1 MGRSIFQVDQ
11 LGGALEGV
19 RDRLMFI
26 PKGRRLRVD
35 NAHQKIVILLEGQV
49 KALVNGKPV
58 GDMVP
63 GDALVV
69 PGPCKQSY
77 VPLVA
82 RREMRMHVLVVVFR
96 RGLFA
101 FDETLL
107 RAVPVAGAK
116 ADDSPEDFIREH
128 FGRVQVRRSVL
139 TPAAAAAIDALR
151 REASE
156 KTPGHRMRA
165 AAHVLLLLSEIARR
179 EEAKSPEPVATEPLS
194 RPQWMVEQVKNFIME
209 HLNEELTLEQVAWH
223 IRVSG
228 EHLARTF
235 RKETGQT
242 IFGYVLHLRLEQ
254 AKAQLAGSQL
264 TVNEIA
270 RATGFGS
277 ASHLCRAFK
286 QATGKTPMAYRLR
299 AAKDAQFSPSV
310 MEEEVV

>member
-11 LGGALEGV
+11 LGGALDSV
-19 RDRLMFI
+19 RDRVMFI
-26 PKGRRLRVD
+26 PKGRRLLVD

-49 KALVNGKPV
+49 KASVNGKAV
-58 GDMVP
+58 GDMAP

-107 RAVPVAGAK
+107 RAVPAAGAK

-128 FGRVQVRRSVL
+128 FGRVQVRRDVL
-139 TPAAAAAIDALR
+139 TPAVRAAIEALR
-151 REASE
+151 REASA
-156 KTPGHRMRA
+156 KAAGFRMRA
-165 AAHVLLLLSEIARR
+165 AAQVLLLLSEIARR
-179 EEAKSPEPVATEPLS
+179 EELELPAARKPLS
-194 RPQWMVEQVKNFIME
+194 RQQWMVEQVKNFVME
-209 HLNEELTLEQVAWH
+209 HLTEELTLEQIAWH
-223 IRVSG
+223 VRLSG

-235 RKETGQT
+235 RKETGRT
-242 IFGYVLHLRLEQ
+242 IFGYLQHLRIEQ

-270 RATGFGS
+270 RVTGFGS

-286 QATGKTPMAYRLR
+286 QATGGTPVAYRLR
-299 AAKDAQFSPSV
+299 TAKDAQFSPSV
-310 MEEEVV
+310 MDEVVA